1 MQVKTTWYHS
11 TPIKIA
17 KTRTMT
23 TDQDVEQQE
32 LLFTVVGMPTGI
44 AILEDS
50 LAVSYKAKHI
60 LTIWSCSSVSW

>member
-1 MQVKTTWYHS
+1 
-11 TPIKIA
+11 
-17 KTRTMT
+17 MT

-60 LTIWSCSSVSW
+60 LTI